1 MNIQR
6 QPIMSME
13 DVANRLLHNNTRLRK
28 LLSAVLDAGRPHSHL
43 CGCDQCAAFD
53 AVQKELRGE

>member
-1 MNIQR
+1 
-6 QPIMSME
+6 MSME